1 MNKLV
6 FFYIQQKSCT
16 YAVNVFWPYSWIQYF
31 LYQCRKRCVPKL
43 DHLKKKTP
51 TYKRHDNMDEQF
63 FNKYAY
69 KIVFINLF
77 SLFQIFNHAIF
88 RWYVRFTQGI
98 CPFCFFLV
106 IYNIWK
112 YNIFQVLTNISSF
125 FFTLQYSLRKHSSR

>member
-1 MNKLV
+1 MSSIKDVNSEYYWCVNGV
-6 FFYIQQKSCT
+6 F
-16 YAVNVFWPYSWIQYF
+16 
-31 LYQCRKRCVPKL
+31 
-43 DHLKKKTP
+43 

-125 FFTLQYSLRKHSSR
+125 FSLYNIPWGSIRAGSYSITMADTLTEKVISNVA